1 MLKMDRSRCS
11 RDQLNHGSSRIRLQH
26 AAIRAK
32 SSKPGRFTV
41 VSLHFFSLTR
51 RYTCPLGIHSVPGKA
66 APPHRRKAPGAA
78 RLGALPRLQGDRRHR
93 DRH

>member
-1 MLKMDRSRCS
+1 MPKTDRSLCS
-11 RDQLNHGSSRIRLQH
+11 HEQLNRSSSRIRLQH
-26 AAIRAK
+26 GVIRAK

-51 RYTCPLGIHSVPGKA
+51 RYTCPLGIHSVPWKA
-66 APPHRRKAPGAA
+66 APPHRRKAPCAA